1 MKKRSEMNPAY
12 MWDFTHIFKTRADWE
27 AAYARTDDLIAGVAK
42 AQGTLG
48 NSADSLHSACEAIN
62 EAGKLLEIVAI
73 YAMLHKSADSGDA
86 DNQDM
91 DARTNSLMVRFGSAV
106 SYFNPEILAIDPEK
120 LEEYL
125 KDPRMADYRF
135 MINDIT
141 RARAHIL
148 DSQREKMLAMLSDV
162 RTTPKDTYEML
173 TDVEMR
179 CPDIID
185 ENGEHHQ
192 LTHGNFKVYR
202 ESPDRRIRE
211 QAFEN
216 FFGTYKSF
224 INTTSSLY
232 AGSVKMDHYMAQMR
246 GFDSVVEQSLFD
258 GNIPV
263 SVYDSLVGAMHDS
276 LPIMRK
282 YLELRK
288 KALNRP
294 DLDMFDLYTPMLPD
308 VDFAMPI
315 EEGKKLVK
323 KALKPLGEEYQQLLD
338 RAYTEN
344 WLDVYENAGKRSGAF
359 SCGVFGVHPYVLLNY
374 TDTLDDAFTLAHELG
389 HAMHSFFSDR
399 TQPFA
404 KHDYSLMVAEVASTV
419 NEVLLTMYLLKTE
432 TDKKRRACVLNN
444 FLEGFRTTVFR
455 QTLFAEFERKAHDM
469 YAAGTPL
476 TAQNLCAMYKDL
488 CAQYYEGIG
497 INDIVSVEWSFIP
510 HFYRAYYVYQYATG
524 FCSAVA
530 IASHILETGD
540 ASGYLRFLTMGG
552 SDYPIEELK
561 VAGVD
566 LTRPDTVLNAMKVF
580 EKSVDE
586 LAQLIDEV
594 K

>member
-12 MWDFTHIFKTRADWE
+12 MWDFTHIFKTHADWE
-27 AAYARTDDLIAGVAK
+27 AAYARTDELIAGVAK

-48 NSADSLHSACEAIN
+48 DSADSLYAACEAMN

-179 CPDIID
+179 CPDIIG

-224 INTTSSLY
+224 INTTASLY

-323 KALKPLGEEYQQLLD
+323 KALKPL
-338 RAYTEN
+338 
-344 WLDVYENAGKRSGAF
+344 S
-359 SCGVFGVHPYVLLNY
+359 
-374 TDTLDDAFTLAHELG
+374 
-389 HAMHSFFSDR
+389 
-399 TQPFA
+399 
-404 KHDYSLMVAEVASTV
+404 
-419 NEVLLTMYLLKTE
+419 
-432 TDKKRRACVLNN
+432 
-444 FLEGFRTTVFR
+444 
-455 QTLFAEFERKAHDM
+455 
-469 YAAGTPL
+469 AAP
-476 TAQNLCAMYKDL
+476 
-488 CAQYYEGIG
+488 
-497 INDIVSVEWSFIP
+497 
-510 HFYRAYYVYQYATG
+510 
-524 FCSAVA
+524 
-530 IASHILETGD
+530 
-540 ASGYLRFLTMGG
+540 
-552 SDYPIEELK
+552 
-561 VAGVD
+561 
-566 LTRPDTVLNAMKVF
+566 
-580 EKSVDE
+580 
-586 LAQLIDEV
+586 
-594 K
+594 